1 MVNMDVAKEKESQ
14 KIRYLRKF
22 HNFEHGR
29 PPSLCVK
36 TSLSNRCKTR
46 LKIASERE
54 AGRCFTPRPSCSRG

>member
-54 AGRCFTPRPSCSRG
+54 AGR